1 LTVPKLWA
9 AACAAACLVS
19 AGAWAQALRA
29 GKSELSVS
37 PVFTAGKSYG
47 FPSGASSKTDSSYG
61 LGVQW
66 HHNFDGHWSAG
77 LDAEFSRAD
86 YTGTAAPA
94 APNPA
99 PPFSFD
105 SRIQSTTLRLAF
117 DYNFSSSQ
125 FTPFVTGGVGLAWVD
140 TNLPTG
146 SALPA
151 CVWYPYWGQIC
162 GGSVPTKTAIQLSY
176 SGGVGVR
183 YDLQPEP
190 YFVRALYD
198 TAWVDFGASI
208 GKNTFSQFRVDFG
221 VKF

>member
-1 LTVPKLWA
+1 MTLKKWA
-9 AACAAACLVS
+9 SAAGLAACLV
-19 AGAWAQALRA
+19 AAPAAAQALRA

-37 PVFTAGKSYG
+37 PVFTAGKHYG

-61 LGVQW
+61 LGIQW

-77 LDAEFSRAD
+77 LDGEFSRAD

-94 APNPA
+94 APSA
-99 PPFSFD
+99 TPPFSFD
-105 SRIQSTTLRLAF
+105 ARIQTTTLRLAF
-117 DYNFSSSQ
+117 DYSFSSSQ
-125 FTPFVTGGVGLAWVD
+125 LTPFVTGGFGLAFVD

-146 SALPA
+146 SALNA

-162 GGSVPTKTAIQLSY
+162 GGAVPTKTMVQVSY

-183 YDLQPEP
+183 YDLNPEP
-190 YFVRALYD
+190 YFLRALYD
-198 TAWVDFGASI
+198 TAWIDFGGSI
-208 GKNTFSQFRVDFG
+208 GKNTYSQLRVDFG